1 MPITPFHFGP
11 GAALKGLLG
20 RYMSFTVFAFANVLI
35 DVEPVALF
43 FLTGDPAH
51 PYLHTLPGATLI
63 MVLGVWPGRRI
74 CEWAIRR
81 WNAWLRPAQA
91 RWLAVEPR
99 IGLGAAAS
107 GAALGAYSH
116 ILIDSIMHVDVRPL
130 APFVAVNHWQGLV
143 SIEVLQAACVAAGL
157 AGIVLM
163 ALVRFRRARNRRST
177 GPG

>member
-20 RYMSFTVFAFANVLI
+20 PWMSFTVFAFANILI

-51 PYLHTLPGATLI
+51 PYLHTLPGATLV
-63 MVLGVWPGRRI
+63 MVLSVWPGRRI

-81 WNAWLRPAQA
+81 WNARLSPAQA
-91 RWLAVEPR
+91 RWLAAAPR
-99 IGLGAAAS
+99 IGLGAAVS

-130 APFVAVNHWQGLV
+130 APLIAANDWQGLV
-143 SIEVLQAACVAAGL
+143 SIETLHAACVVAGL
-157 AGIVLM
+157 LGL
-163 ALVRFRRARNRRST
+163 ALVTLVNLWRRRVRPAPDAS
-177 GPG
+177 